1 MLVRAN
7 GNPLPTL
14 TDVVVSGLAP
24 GAADVVVAVLTPDDI
39 VVLHEDLHNEH
50 EHWFEVNKQMQPRPD
65 VLIEIGLALAAYRE
79 RLIIVEFGPP
89 LRRISNLDGLN
100 VIRFDNVEPEIAM
113 DKLVKRLRIAGC
125 AVDDSGTEARR
136 TARFRDLS
144 SYKRRPE

>member
-14 TDVVVSGLAP
+14 TDVVTSGLAP
-24 GAADVVVAVLTPDDI
+24 GAAQAVVAILTPDDI
-39 VVLHEDLHNEH
+39 VELHHDLHQAN
-50 EHWFEVNKQMQPRPD
+50 EHWFEKNKQMQPRPD

-79 RLIIVEFGPP
+79 HMIIVEFGPP

-100 VIRFDNVEPEIAM
+100 VIRFDNDEPEIPM
-113 DKLVKRLRIAGC
+113 GKLVERLRLAGC
-125 AVDDSGTEARR
+125 PVDDRGTNWRR
-136 TARFRDLS
+136 TARFRDLA